1 MCFCTRCKPARPAAA
16 TACRWRVWR
25 EFRRQFLNQARH
37 TLQALEDSAAAS
49 QAQVDLFAAAPE
61 LLAQGPSA
69 VEAALA
75 AINPDAL
82 SPREAMDALYQLKAL
97 LKD

>member
-1 MCFCTRCKPARPAAA
+1 
-16 TACRWRVWR
+16 
-25 EFRRQFLNQARH
+25 
-37 TLQALEDSAAAS
+37 
-49 QAQVDLFAAAPE
+49 
-61 LLAQGPSA
+61 

-97 LKD
+97 LKNGVAQGT

>member
-1 MCFCTRCKPARPAAA
+1 
-16 TACRWRVWR
+16 
-25 EFRRQFLNQARH
+25 
-37 TLQALEDSAAAS
+37 
-49 QAQVDLFAAAPE
+49 
-61 LLAQGPSA
+61 

-97 LKD
+97 LKA